1 MLNRIGIGTAQ
12 FGAAYGISNRHGQP
26 TEQEID
32 EMLELAWLAGVGTID
47 TAAAYGEAERV
58 IGRTVGGMDAF
69 RIVTKTL
76 PIADPVLTRAHGRQ
90 IAERFMRSLDNL
102 RQDRLHG
109 LLVHQAD
116 LLLRPGAEH
125 VTEALGA
132 LRDQGLVA
140 KIGVSVYGAEQLE
153 AVADRFYFDL
163 VQLPINIADQRL
175 LHSGHLQWLK
185 SRGVEIHARSVFLQG
200 LLLMAPQDLPS
211 GLAPIAGELDRFAQA
226 CRRVAR
232 SPIEACLQFA
242 LAIEAID
249 CLLVGAN
256 TTAELADILAICR
269 GCAADD
275 IDFGSLAFADPY
287 MLNPAHWARPSR

>member
-26 TEQEID
+26 TEPEID

-47 TAAAYGEAERV
+47 TAAAYGDAERV
-58 IGRTVGGMDAF
+58 IGRAMGGMDAF

-76 PIADPVLTRAHGRQ
+76 PIADPVLTRVHGRQ

-102 RQDRLHG
+102 CQDRLHG
-109 LLVHQAD
+109 LLVHHAG

-125 VTEALGA
+125 VVEALGG
-132 LRDQGLVA
+132 LRDQGLVS
-140 KIGVSVYGAEQLE
+140 KIGVSVYGAEELE
-153 AVADRFYFDL
+153 AIVDRFHFDV

-175 LHSGHLQWLK
+175 LHSGHLGWLK

-200 LLLMAPQDLPS
+200 LLLMAPQDLPI
-211 GLAPIAGELDRFAQA
+211 GLAPVAAELDRFSAA
-226 CRRVAR
+226 CRRVER

-242 LAIEAID
+242 LGIEEID

-256 TTAELADILAICR
+256 TASELADILASCR
-269 GCAADD
+269 TGASDG
-275 IDFGSLAFADPY
+275 IDFGALAFADTRL
-287 MLNPAHWARPSR
+287 LNPAQWARSA